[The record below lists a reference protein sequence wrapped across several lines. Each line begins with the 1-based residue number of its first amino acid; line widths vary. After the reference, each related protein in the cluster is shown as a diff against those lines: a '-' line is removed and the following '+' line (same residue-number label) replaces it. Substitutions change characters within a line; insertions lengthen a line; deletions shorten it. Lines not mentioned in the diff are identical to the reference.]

1 MADKTV
7 IVTGASQG
15 IGAGLA
21 NRFLERGYNVVATSR
36 RVSQSAE
43 VSASERLARV
53 DGDIAEP
60 ETAKAVVE
68 TALARFGS
76 IDALV
81 NNAGI
86 FFTKPFIDYTI
97 EDYRRLA
104 ATNLEGFLHLTQRVV
119 RQMLAQKRGG
129 SIVSI
134 TTPMV
139 DHPIAGVNAS
149 VAMLTKGGIEAMS
162 KNIAMEYA
170 KEQIRANTVAP
181 GVVDT
186 PLHKDNP
193 KDFLKTLSPMQRR
206 VHRPG
211 NRRRRPVPDGGAA
224 HNRGGAA
231 RRWRRTSGKMVTQLS
246 AQASAE
252 TAKIRLTRKSAA
264 YWVATFNNPPLN
276 IVREPSEAV
285 VASARLAVTAR
296 VSPRI
301 RFIVAFVPS
310 AASIATSGAHRS
322 PCSPTTPTGRSSPV
336 WWRSGA
342 TV

>member
-36 RVSQSAE
+36 RVSQVAD

-53 DGDIAEP
+53 DGDIAEA

-76 IDALV
+76 IEALV

-119 RQMLAQKRGG
+119 RQMLAQKSGG

-149 VAMLTKGGIEAMS
+149 VVMLTKGGIEAMS

-193 KDFLKTLSPMQRR
+193 KEFLKTLSPMNGVSSVKEIVDAVLFLTEAPRITGE
-206 VHRPG
+206 VLH
-211 NRRRRPVPDGGAA
+211 VDGGA
-224 HNRGGAA
+224 HLG
-231 RRWRRTSGKMVTQLS
+231 RW
-246 AQASAE
+246 
-252 TAKIRLTRKSAA
+252 
-264 YWVATFNNPPLN
+264 
-276 IVREPSEAV
+276 
-285 VASARLAVTAR
+285 
-296 VSPRI
+296 
-301 RFIVAFVPS
+301 
-310 AASIATSGAHRS
+310 
-322 PCSPTTPTGRSSPV
+322 
-336 WWRSGA
+336 
-342 TV
+342 

>member
-1 MADKTV
+1 VTAKT
-7 IVTGASQG
+7 IIITGASQG

-21 NRFLERGYNVVATSR
+21 NSFIERGYNVVATSR
-36 RVSQSAE
+36 QVSRSMQID
-43 VSASERLARV
+43 ASDRLARV
-53 DGDIAEP
+53 DGDIADP
-60 ETAKAVVE
+60 ETADAVVK
-68 TALARFGS
+68 TAIARFGS

-86 FFTKPFIDYTI
+86 FFTKPFVDYTI

-149 VAMLTKGGIEAMS
+149 VAMLTKGGIEALS

-170 KEQIRANTVAP
+170 KHKIRVNTVAP

-193 KDFLKTLSPMQRR
+193 KEFLNTLSPMHGISSVQDIVDAVLFLTEAPRITGE
-206 VHRPG
+206 VLH
-211 NRRRRPVPDGGAA
+211 VDGGA
-224 HNRGGAA
+224 HLG
-231 RRWRRTSGKMVTQLS
+231 RW
-246 AQASAE
+246 
-252 TAKIRLTRKSAA
+252 
-264 YWVATFNNPPLN
+264 
-276 IVREPSEAV
+276 
-285 VASARLAVTAR
+285 
-296 VSPRI
+296 
-301 RFIVAFVPS
+301 
-310 AASIATSGAHRS
+310 
-322 PCSPTTPTGRSSPV
+322 
-336 WWRSGA
+336 
-342 TV
+342 